1 MTMISSWN
9 LVARFAYRRMGQGW
23 TWNRSVAFHKD
34 SIKFRVNLEARME
47 EFYSSTWL
55 ESNRRPR
62 MDRKTLEE
70 SQPIFNI
77 YSPIPLMLRLSSRY
91 VSDVAGKYRAHRRKI
106 HRGSNSEIRME
117 VWLSVDSFHLEPV

>member
-1 MTMISSWN
+1 
-9 LVARFAYRRMGQGW
+9 
-23 TWNRSVAFHKD
+23 
-34 SIKFRVNLEARME
+34 
-47 EFYSSTWL
+47 
-55 ESNRRPR
+55 

-117 VWLSVDSFHLEPV
+117 V